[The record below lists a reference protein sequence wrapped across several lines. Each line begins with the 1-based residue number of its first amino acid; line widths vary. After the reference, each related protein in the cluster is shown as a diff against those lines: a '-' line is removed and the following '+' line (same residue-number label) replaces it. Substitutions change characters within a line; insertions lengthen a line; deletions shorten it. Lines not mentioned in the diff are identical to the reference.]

1 MKILNFFLENNKL
14 ILGGRADKFYIYSI
28 NQMKLM
34 SVLEI
39 KGLSKVKTIGSAI
52 GMPEHIFYL
61 GDSQIK
67 LLNLTDARIE
77 VSLEAIIFTTGVTIK

>member
-1 MKILNFFLENNKL
+1 
-14 ILGGRADKFYIYSI
+14 
-28 NQMKLM
+28 M

-77 VSLEAIIFTTGVTIK
+77 VRLRVEHPAQNALETITYY

>member
-1 MKILNFFLENNKL
+1 
-14 ILGGRADKFYIYSI
+14 
-28 NQMKLM
+28 M

-61 GDSQIK
+61 GDSQVK

-77 VSLEAIIFTTGVTIK
+77 VSLRVKSPAQNTLKAGVTDGIETSIYGSWGELISISICIKLR

>member
-1 MKILNFFLENNKL
+1 
-14 ILGGRADKFYIYSI
+14 
-28 NQMKLM
+28 MKLM

-77 VSLEAIIFTTGVTIK
+77 VRLRVEHSAQNALETIKYY

>member
-1 MKILNFFLENNKL
+1 
-14 ILGGRADKFYIYSI
+14 
-28 NQMKLM
+28 MKLM

-77 VSLEAIIFTTGVTIK
+77 ASLRVESLAQNNLEIIKCY

>member
-1 MKILNFFLENNKL
+1 
-14 ILGGRADKFYIYSI
+14 
-28 NQMKLM
+28 MKLM

-61 GDSQIK
+61 GDSQVK

-77 VSLEAIIFTTGVTIK
+77 VGFRIESLA

>member
-1 MKILNFFLENNKL
+1 
-14 ILGGRADKFYIYSI
+14 
-28 NQMKLM
+28 MKLM

-61 GDSQIK
+61 GDSQVK

-77 VSLEAIIFTTGVTIK
+77 VSLRVKHPARNTLKTINYY

>member
-1 MKILNFFLENNKL
+1 
-14 ILGGRADKFYIYSI
+14 
-28 NQMKLM
+28 MKLM

-61 GDSQIK
+61 GDSQVK

-77 VSLEAIIFTTGVTIK
+77 VSLRVKSSA

>member
-1 MKILNFFLENNKL
+1 MNDNFLINELFLENNKL

-61 GDSQIK
+61 GDSQVK
-67 LLNLTDARIE
+67 LLNLTDAKIE
-77 VSLEAIIFTTGVTIK
+77 VSFDVLLR

>member
-1 MKILNFFLENNKL
+1 
-14 ILGGRADKFYIYSI
+14 
-28 NQMKLM
+28 MKLM

-61 GDSQIK
+61 GDSQVK

-77 VSLEAIIFTTGVTIK
+77 VSLRVKSPGRNTLKTIKYCQIDFSGGT

>member
-1 MKILNFFLENNKL
+1 
-14 ILGGRADKFYIYSI
+14 
-28 NQMKLM
+28 MKLM

-61 GDSQIK
+61 GDSQVK

-77 VSLEAIIFTTGVTIK
+77 VGLRVEHPAQNALETIKYY

>member
-1 MKILNFFLENNKL
+1 M
-14 ILGGRADKFYIYSI
+14 GGRADKFYIYSI

-61 GDSQIK
+61 GDSQVK

-77 VSLEAIIFTTGVTIK
+77 VRNLRAEYLSQNTLGAIRCL